1 VTDVI
6 IPEVVDY
13 VDDGVASE
21 LGRAALGVVDVVVLE
36 SDCVLGAGQVNG
48 PVVVGVTASGP
59 LGLAVDEVVGDCD
72 AGVFSVAGDDVLA
85 SDERCLSELLAILHT
100 LDGLEVRVDS

>member
-13 VDDGVASE
+13 VDDGIASK

-36 SDCVLGAGQVNG
+36 GDCVLGAGQVHG

-59 LGLAVDEVVGDCD
+59 LGLAIDEVVGDCD
-72 AGVFSVAGDDVLA
+72 AGVFGVASHNMLA
-85 SDERCLSELLAILHT
+85 SDERCLSKLLAILHT
-100 LDGLEVRVDS
+100 LDDLE